1 MKHFHRT
8 QLSPDEVLTIADGFF
23 SALGLTSTG
32 REARSRS
39 YAGELGRLTL
49 LVRPEGGHYTFV
61 EARTDQMGESR
72 MDRNVKKFFVRLHKA
87 ADPRHLLDAAY

>member
-8 QLSPDEVLTIADGFF
+8 QLPPDEVLTIADGFF
-23 SALGLTSTG
+23 SALGLTSTA
-32 REARSRS
+32 REARTRG

-49 LVRPEGGHYTFV
+49 IVKLEGGHYTFV
-61 EARTDQMGESR
+61 EAQTDQIGESR

-87 ADPRHLLDAAY
+87 LEPRHTIDAAY